1 MPKPS
6 TPRSARSIARSATA
20 RLEVAGTLDDRIV
33 KFEELLVGRT
43 EKLAEQVETRT
54 RAAAG
59 LLDASSESIR
69 ASTENMERTLKAVSD
84 GVGKT
89 LTQNASDVERTL
101 LGVSAEVTRSFVGK
115 AEEIADTV
123 KARADEMTRILD
135 ASSSTLLASLTS
147 KSQDFTADV
156 GRATAEAVNAIEA
169 KGFDFTR
176 TMLDNSGELARL
188 INEAGETAAVRVNE
202 TLVSLHATAH
212 EAIEKTQT
220 TTSAAVSEM
229 IETHN
234 MLRTDTVSLFE
245 RLREANFLLQE
256 VMSGSQ
262 ENLGK
267 LEAALNS
274 RVSELAERNERRHG
288 ARPGEYGQARDRARP
303 TACPNSPR

>member
-1 MPKPS
+1 M
-6 TPRSARSIARSATA
+6 
-20 RLEVAGTLDDRIV
+20 
-33 KFEELLVGRT
+33 
-43 EKLAEQVETRT
+43 
-54 RAAAG
+54 
-59 LLDASSESIR
+59 
-69 ASTENMERTLKAVSD
+69 
-84 GVGKT
+84 
-89 LTQNASDVERTL
+89 
-101 LGVSAEVTRSFVGK
+101 TRSFVGK
-115 AEEIADTV
+115 ADEIADTV

-156 GRATAEAVNAIEA
+156 GRATPDAVSAIEA

-202 TLVSLHATAH
+202 TLVALHATAH
-212 EAIEKTQT
+212 DAIGKTQT

-245 RLREANFLLQE
+245 RLREANILLQE

-267 LEAALNS
+267 LESALNS
-274 RVSELAERNERRHG
+274 RVSELASVMNGVTERAQENMGKLETGLGDRVSEFAEVMNAVTARTDEATTRVAFQVSAFKGITTGVVEDLGNLATQFDSHG
-288 ARPGEYGQARDRARP
+288 RALVQAVELIETSNRKTATSVGRTARQF
-303 TACPNSPR
+303 